1 MLPVN
6 SWRAVC
12 RQWPV
17 ISRLHFLRRAAAKPG
32 GRVKEAALFI
42 PPLHHFLLRSPRD
55 HTLANLLVPFWF
67 PSACFHRLLTSP
79 TPRSGNSSIW
89 ASTVRLCLFVS
100 RMRGTKKL
108 HDRFSQEYQDE
119 KRRLSREAWW
129 ESLPPPLIRRPGS
142 KKDITAILS
151 LKTKRELHWTY

>member
-1 MLPVN
+1 MLLVN

-12 RQWPV
+12 WRWLE

-32 GRVKEAALFI
+32 GGAKEAALFL
-42 PPLHHFLLRSPRD
+42 PPLHHFLLHSPRD
-55 HTLANLLVPFWF
+55 RTLVNLLVPFWF
-67 PSACFHRLLTSP
+67 PSACFHRLLTLP
-79 TPRSGNSSIW
+79 TPRAGNSSIW

-119 KRRLSREAWW
+119 KRRLSREARW
-129 ESLPPPLIRRPGS
+129 EIFPPPLIRRPGS
-142 KKDITAILS
+142 KKDGYS
-151 LKTKRELHWTY
+151 